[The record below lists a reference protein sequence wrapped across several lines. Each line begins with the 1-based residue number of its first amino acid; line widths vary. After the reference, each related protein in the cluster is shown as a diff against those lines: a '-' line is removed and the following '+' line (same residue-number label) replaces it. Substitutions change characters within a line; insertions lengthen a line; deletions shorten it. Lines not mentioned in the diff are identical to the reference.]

1 MERKREVACAT
12 QAQAPAWP
20 AEPPAPPLMIDSFMV
35 DSLKPGTAF
44 RRLPQWPTMR
54 MERVRDCRL
63 PVCLVAFLC
72 SATAMAQEPQSPPT
86 FESKVNLVLVP
97 VVARDAHGRAV
108 GNLTK
113 DDFQLFDKGKQQVI
127 DSFSTV
133 KRVGDAPE
141 EKAAASAAES
151 EGVGVVARSSSPQRY
166 VIYLFD
172 DLDTEFADMDP
183 VRAAAGRHIE
193 RGLAPTDRAAIYT
206 VSGHPTLEF
215 TGDRAKLEDTIQK
228 LRVQL
233 TVSHGGSR
241 CPPVNYYIADL
252 IQNRVEAGLNGD
264 EPDALHAL
272 IGETMAC
279 WPTTDYEQAK
289 TLARA
294 AVRREVFLGA
304 QDTQTV
310 LSALR
315 RAIRRLAE
323 MPGQRSLI
331 LASPGFVVRTPEAIS
346 VMAGLLDQ
354 AAKANVIIG
363 AVEPRGVSAYYA
375 DATRRDA
382 PSNLWLRYLRSTDE
396 ANDDV
401 LADLSAGT
409 GGTFFHN
416 NNDLTAGFDRV
427 AAAPEFSYVLGFSPA
442 ELKEDGSFHSLSV
455 RLPDQ
460 KGVSIEARRGYYAV
474 KYDSEEETAKS
485 DIHDAVFSRE
495 ERNEIPV
502 TVETRYSKADA
513 DNRKL
518 TVTAKVDVRSLHFRK
533 TDGRNWDSLTL
544 VSALFDRDGAYVTGT
559 TKTVNLRL
567 LDETL
572 AHMDAGEVVPFDFD
586 MKPGAY
592 VLRLVVREAEGGAIS
607 TRSIPVKIH

>member
-20 AEPPAPPLMIDSFMV
+20 AEPPAPPLMVDSFMV

-72 SATAMAQEPQSPPT
+72 CAAAMAQEPQSLPT
-86 FESKVNLVLVP
+86 FQSKVNLVLVP
-97 VVARDAHGRAV
+97 VVVRDAHGRAV

-127 DSFSTV
+127 ASFSTV

-172 DLDTEFADMDP
+172 DLDTEFADMAP
-183 VRAAAGRHIE
+183 VRAAAARHIQ

-206 VSGHPTLEF
+206 VSGRSTLEF
-215 TGDRAKLEDTIQK
+215 TDDRAKLADAIQK
-228 LRVQL
+228 LRMQL

-252 IQNRVEAGLNGD
+252 IQKQAANAAG
-264 EPDALHAL
+264 ESEALHAL
-272 IGETMAC
+272 AGETMAC
-279 WPTTDYEQAK
+279 WPTSDYELAK
-289 TLARA
+289 TIAWA
-294 AVRREVFLGA
+294 AVRRELFLGA
-304 QDTQTV
+304 QDTQTA
-310 LSALR
+310 LNALR

-323 MPGQRSLI
+323 MPGQRSII

-416 NNDLTAGFDRV
+416 NNDLTASFDRV

-442 ELKEDGSFHSLSV
+442 ELKEDGSFHSLGV

-518 TVTAKVDVRSLHFRK
+518 TVTAKVDVRSLHFQK
-533 TDGRNWDSLTL
+533 ADGRNRDSLTL
-544 VSALFDRDGAYVTGT
+544 VAALFDTDGAYVAGT
-559 TKTVNLRL
+559 TKTVSLNM

-572 AHMDAGEVVPFDFD
+572 AHMNAGYAVPFEFD
-586 MKPGAY
+586 MKVGVY
-592 VLRLVVREAEGGAIS
+592 ELRLVVREAEGGAIS
-607 TRSIPVKIH
+607 TRSIAVKIH